1 MTGTIGP
8 EADAKERIVGLTITE
23 TSGVGPVVGG
33 PAHGHDG
40 WTVMKSAEL
49 TAVLDGVRT
58 ENHTTVHTNPVESA
72 AMTSTT
78 QEGAVAAEGTET
90 VETVATEPAPV
101 EPVEKAAATEAAA
114 TEQTI
119 SKAAY
124 DTLLA
129 KATAAEAQAQ
139 RAEEQVTK
147 MAEERNIT
155 KATERAGAWKLPGL
169 DAAEMG
175 KHLSAL
181 RDSAPETATYLE
193 ERLDQVTKAFGESLA
208 FSEIGTAS
216 GDAAGSAA
224 EQVIQKSEARL
235 KVAGFEG
242 DIGNAMDAVMAEDPA
257 LARAYLAERRGA

>member
-49 TAVLDGVRT
+49 TAVLDGVRIG
-58 ENHTTVHTNPVESA
+58 NLNTVHTDQVESA
-72 AMTSTT
+72 AMSSTT

-90 VETVATEPAPV
+90 VETVAAVAATEAV
-101 EPVEKAAATEAAA
+101 EPVEKAAAA

-129 KATAAEAQAQ
+129 KATAAEAQAK

-147 MAEERNIT
+147 MAEERNIA
-155 KATERAGAWKLPGL
+155 KATERAGAWTLPGFN
-169 DAAEMG
+169 AAEMG

-216 GDAAGSAA
+216 GDAVGSAA

-242 DIGNAMDAVMAEDPA
+242 DLGNAMEAVMAEDPV